1 MTARQA
7 ALKALSACRKSGAW
21 PEAFLNNIIASEAM
35 DSREAALA
43 SRMTYGVLQNTAL
56 LDFYIGC
63 YCTTRPE
70 KLEPKVL
77 DILRLTAYQLV
88 FLTRIP
94 ASAAVDE
101 GVKLSKEHSNER
113 ASKLV
118 NAVLRRISEN
128 KDAMPQPPRDNP
140 AKYLSVKYSHPLW
153 LTEEFIRIL
162 GEDGAEEL
170 LKCNN
175 ADVPV
180 TVQVNTLRTDTETVL
195 SSLSAQSVKANRHP
209 WLDGCIE
216 THRAGDITK
225 LRPFADGLIY
235 VQDPA
240 ARLAVMVSGPA
251 PGLRVLDACAAPGG
265 KTFAAAIAMENRGEI
280 YSCDIHQKKLAL
292 IEKGAQ
298 NMGIDIV
305 RTIASDGRVFCDDMR
320 DYFDIVIAD
329 VPCSGTGVIR
339 KKPEIRLKTDE
350 ETAQLPEI
358 QKAILENVSRY
369 VKPGGVL
376 VYSTCSILPRENE
389 EVLLEFLSKSSN
401 FSLEELVLP
410 APVGNSQS
418 GMITLY
424 PHIHDTDGFFIGKMR
439 KSL

>member
-7 ALKALSACRKSGAW
+7 ALKALAACRKSGAW
-21 PEAFLNNIIASEAM
+21 PETFLNNIIEKEGM

-43 SRMTYGVLQNTAL
+43 SRITYGLLQNTTL
-56 LDFYIGC
+56 LDFYIGH

-77 DILRLTAYQLV
+77 DILRLTAYQLA

-94 ASAAVDE
+94 ARAAVDE
-101 GVKLSKEHSNER
+101 GVKLCKQHSNEGAVR
-113 ASKLV
+113 LV
-118 NAVLRRISEN
+118 NAVLRRIAEN
-128 KDAMPQPPRDNP
+128 KDSLPEPPRDDP

-170 LKCNN
+170 LNGNN

-180 TVQVNTLRTDTETVL
+180 TVQVNTIKTDTDTVL
-195 SSLSAQSVKANRHP
+195 SQLEGQSVKANRHP

-216 THRAGDITK
+216 LDRAGDIGSLK
-225 LRPFADGLIY
+225 PFTDGLIY

-240 ARLAVMVSGPA
+240 ARLAVMAASPK
-251 PGLRVLDACAAPGG
+251 PGQRVLDACAAPGG

-280 YSCDIHQKKLAL
+280 CACDIHQKKLAL
-292 IEKGAQ
+292 IERGAQ
-298 NMGIDIV
+298 RMGIDII
-305 RTIASDGRVFCDDMR
+305 RTRVSDGRIFCDEMLNS
-320 DYFDIVIAD
+320 FDIVIAD

-339 KKPEIRLKTDE
+339 KKPEIRLKTAE
-350 ETAQLPEI
+350 ETRSLPGI

-369 VKPGGVL
+369 VRPGGVL
-376 VYSTCSILPRENE
+376 IYSTCSILPRENG
-389 EVLLEFLSKSSN
+389 EVISEFLSKN
-401 FSLEELVLP
+401 DDFSLEELVLP
-410 APVGNSQS
+410 NPIGNTKS
-418 GMITLY
+418 GMLTLY